1 MWLKTLSKKNEWK
14 KERVVSKGQQTA
26 NREGKRKRSDK
37 TSAWLWGRCWGGDL
51 TRKRAPE
58 RGELFPCR
66 PTSVSQSNAAE
77 NAARSR
83 WDARMHLADNNK
95 YKKKEKNIKTVS
107 LCVVEGIKQFLEKV
121 SKFSVLHFNSDVLR
135 DNLSVRMCVC
145 V

>member
-1 MWLKTLSKKNEWK
+1 
-14 KERVVSKGQQTA
+14 
-26 NREGKRKRSDK
+26 
-37 TSAWLWGRCWGGDL
+37 
-51 TRKRAPE
+51 
-58 RGELFPCR
+58 
-66 PTSVSQSNAAE
+66 
-77 NAARSR
+77 
-83 WDARMHLADNNK
+83 MHLADNNK